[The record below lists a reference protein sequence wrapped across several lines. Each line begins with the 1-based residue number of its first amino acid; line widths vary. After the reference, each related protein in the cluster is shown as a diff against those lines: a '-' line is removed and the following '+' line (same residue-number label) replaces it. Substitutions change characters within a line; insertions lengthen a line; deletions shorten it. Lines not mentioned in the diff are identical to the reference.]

1 MLNPQIQG
9 LGPYASKAIARSVE
23 GSMDVANL
31 SIGEPEF
38 GPPPAAAA
46 RLEEVVRATTFIRA
60 AKRYEESRGLPS
72 LRALISGYYRHYSGL
87 AVSAQTE
94 VLVTAGGAGA
104 LTAAILATT
113 RPGDAV
119 LIGDPSYMLYER
131 LVTVLGRV
139 PRRLV
144 RKASEGFRYDLDR
157 VRAAID
163 PSTTAMIVNSPEN
176 PTGYVCPDAEMAALL
191 ELCRSRGMTLIHDE
205 VYDQL
210 CFDRPHRPAASF
222 GGLANVVQI
231 NSMSKKFGVPGLRLG
246 WLVSSEE
253 TVGVA
258 AKAQD
263 YTTLAV
269 GRFAERAGEVL
280 LECPGL
286 DEWFA
291 EVRASMKKRLELVA
305 SRLSAIPGIELPSPI
320 SGGMF
325 AFPTVAALAHR
336 LGLRSAS
343 GSGAAV
349 TEWLL
354 ARAKVAVV
362 PGGVYG
368 RQGEDSVR
376 LVVCGG
382 REDLHRALARIEGAA
397 APTSTEAR
405 RD

>member
-23 GSMDVANL
+23 GNSDVVSL

-46 RLEEVVRATTFIRA
+46 RLEEVVRATTFVRD
-60 AKRYEESRGLPS
+60 AKRYEESRGSPS
-72 LRALISGYYRHYSGL
+72 LRALISEYHHRHGGL
-87 AVSAQTE
+87 AVSAGTE
-94 VLVTAGGAGA
+94 VLVTPGGAGA

-113 RPGDAV
+113 RPGDGV

-144 RKASEGFRYDLDR
+144 RRASEGFRYDLDR
-157 VRAAID
+157 ARAAID
-163 PSTTAMIVNSPEN
+163 PGTAAMIVNSPEN
-176 PTGYVCPDAEMAALL
+176 PTGYVCPDAEMAALV

-253 TVGVA
+253 TVAVA

-280 LECPGL
+280 LECPGV

-291 EVRASMKKRLELVA
+291 EVRALMKERLALVA
-305 SRLSAIPGIELPSPI
+305 SRLSAIPGIELPSAI

-325 AFPTVAALAHR
+325 AFPTVATLAHR
-336 LGLRSAS
+336 LGLRSPS

-349 TEWLL
+349 AEWLL

-376 LVVCGG
+376 LVVCG
-382 REDLHRALARIEGAA
+382 REEDLREALARIEVVSFQASG
-397 APTSTEAR
+397 S
-405 RD
+405 